1 MKKDPY
7 AVKYSHGKKITIR
20 PVDGGF
26 VVERYLKGEQVF
38 VDFEEVVSELYEW
51 CYGHELGAQCKVSFE
66 IAEWAEG
73 KA

>member
-38 VDFEEVVSELYEW
+38 VMDMNLVLSVRLVLRLQS
-51 CYGHELGAQCKVSFE
+51 GRKAKHENSQN
-66 IAEWAEG
+66 
-73 KA
+73 